1 MQVLPSFSGFDKPS
15 WHYQFSVFSFQ
26 FFFGRDVSL
35 LHEIESKVKN
45 QKFFVPRKFLLFQK
59 KSIFQETFLF
69 RW

>member
-1 MQVLPSFSGFDKPS
+1 MQALPSFSGCDKSS
-15 WHYQFSVFSFQ
+15 WHYQFSVFS

-35 LHEIESKVKN
+35 LHEIESKVKS

-69 RW
+69 RL